1 MPNESSA
8 FSSNAAMLKNTGNV
22 ENLFINLG
30 SRYICE
36 VQSACQAYTALFDVG
51 RENVDGRSIA
61 EYKVWLSKTCK
72 LFPDIIVFHDGCLD
86 SIENSDG
93 HFVRLDL
100 GSLRTFSLLPK
111 LSAVLETFTPKAAA
125 DITFRLPEY
134 GLVQL
139 AKFELAEKVFEMTNT
154 DSVLWVDAGISRFV
168 PVPLNVNNIQ
178 DFSRFLLKSHFDYFF
193 EIDTRRNWNP
203 LKMKLNRP
211 GVGTSRRIVAGG
223 SFWVRSRNID
233 ALSTSIFNYAKS
245 WVEAGIWDNE
255 QILLRYLLPDIPGGK
270 LYVRKGSALTAIV
283 PRIMMENTWRPSK
296 VKNRWFNIL
305 MR

>member
-1 MPNESSA
+1 
-8 FSSNAAMLKNTGNV
+8 MLKNTGNV

-36 VQSACQAYTALFDVG
+36 VQSAFQSCQAYTALFDLG

-61 EYKVWLSKTCK
+61 EYKVWLGKTCK
-72 LFPDIIVFHDGCLD
+72 LFPGIIVFHDGCLD
-86 SIENSDG
+86 SFENPDG
-93 HFVRLDL
+93 HFVRLEL
-100 GSLRTFSLLPK
+100 GSLRTFGLLPK
-111 LSAVLETFTPKAAA
+111 LTFVLETFTPKAAA

-168 PVPLNVNNIQ
+168 PVPLNTNNFQ
-178 DFSRFLLKSHFDYFF
+178 DFSRILLKSRYDYFF

-203 LKMKLNRP
+203 LKIKLNRP
-211 GVGTSRRIVAGG
+211 GIGSSRRIVAGG
-223 SFWVRSRNID
+223 SFWMRSRNIE
-233 ALSTSIFNYAKS
+233 ALSLSAFNYAKG
-245 WVEAGIWDNE
+245 WVEAGVWDNE
-255 QILLRYLLPDIPGGK
+255 QILLRYLLPIIPGEK
-270 LYVRKGSALTAIV
+270 LYVRKGNALTALV
-283 PRIMMENTWRPSK
+283 PRIMMGNSWRPSK
-296 VKNRWFNIL
+296 IKNCWFNIL